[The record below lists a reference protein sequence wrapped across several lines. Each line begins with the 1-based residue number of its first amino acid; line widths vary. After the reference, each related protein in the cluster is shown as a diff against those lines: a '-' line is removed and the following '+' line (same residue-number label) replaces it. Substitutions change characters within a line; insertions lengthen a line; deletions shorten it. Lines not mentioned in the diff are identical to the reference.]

1 MSNTTSPFQTIIT
14 AGDILRKT
22 VLDEN
27 YSDDIKE
34 WIALHGLK
42 RLDDPE
48 TIVARQAA
56 FNLTLKS
63 TLYDQYKKT
72 YSLPDIDAENGR
84 EAFSEAKN
92 TTGDPAFQEYVLD
105 DIVWNAPKETLQELL
120 STNGCFSEAP
130 NPAEKIGETFEDIT
144 PQESRRKLGQFR
156 TPTPVAELMAS
167 WVIDDADN
175 TVLDPGM
182 GAGALSAAAYRQKIV
197 HDADASLHDIRG
209 IDLNELAL
217 VMSATSLRLLDN
229 DTPHN
234 LTIEDFLDF
243 DPEATEKVDSVI
255 SNPPYTRHHELDE
268 EMKQTVNTQ
277 AEAETDA
284 PVSSLSPLYAYFYI
298 HATQFLKPGGKMT
311 FITPAEFL
319 ETNYGESLKR
329 FLLAEFDIR
338 ALVMTDRDVSLFE
351 EAMTTTCI
359 SFLERDTDDTETQ
372 TRFIKVDEWVG
383 EDTIQSAIEDDSIS
397 GETNWGYVN
406 TLPQDGLE
414 PSEKWT
420 LLFDTIEI
428 ADIPELKPLSKIGDV
443 NRGIA
448 TGKNDYFCLSQEDV
462 DEYDIEEEYLSPLV
476 RSSSRAE
483 HYDYTTEDWEEQR
496 AENDEVW
503 LLYHL
508 DVWKPQLND
517 TNVRDYLD
525 YGEQTGADES
535 YLAKNRD
542 PWYLV
547 DRRDPPDI
555 FFTYMSRD
563 GGRATYNRAR
573 ARNLNN
579 LHGLYLDDEYDENDT
594 KALLTYLNS
603 EIGDQIVKRGGRTY
617 MGGLSKVE
625 PSELEDAPVLDPHE
639 MDRED
644 VTDLADLFDELC
656 AASRGDGDEQEVK
669 EKIRNRLRT
678 ILNLD
683 EPLIG

>member
-63 TLYDQYKKT
+63 TLYDQYKET
-72 YSLPDIDAENGR
+72 HSLPDIDAENGR
-84 EAFSEAKN
+84 EALSEAGN

-105 DIVWNAPKETLQELL
+105 DIVWKAPKETLQRLL
-120 STNGCFSEAP
+120 STNKYFSDAP

-167 WVIDDADN
+167 WVIDGADN

-277 AEAETDA
+277 AEDETDA

-329 FLLAEFDIR
+329 FLLDEFDIR

-483 HYDYTTEDWEEQR
+483 YYDYTTEDWEEQR

-535 YLAKNRD
+535 YLAKNRE

-563 GGRATYNRAR
+563 GGRATYNRAQ

-656 AASRGDGDEQEVK
+656 VASRGNGDEQEVK

>member
-1 MSNTTSPFQTIIT
+1 MSSSKPALETIIS
-14 AGDILRKT
+14 AGDTLKNT
-22 VLDEN
+22 ALDEN
-27 YSDDIKE
+27 YSDAVEE
-34 WIALHGLK
+34 WIALHGLE

-56 FNLTLKS
+56 FNLALKA
-63 TLYDQYKKT
+63 TLYDQYKET
-72 YSLPDIDAENGR
+72 HSLPDIDAGNGR
-84 EAFSEAKN
+84 EALSQAEDR
-92 TTGDPAFQEYVLD
+92 TGDPAFQEYVLD
-105 DIVWNAPKETLQELL
+105 DVVWSAPTETIQALL
-120 STNGCFSEAP
+120 STNSFFAEAP
-130 NPAEKIGETFEDIT
+130 DPAEKIGKTFEDIT

-156 TPTPVAELMAS
+156 TPTAVADLMAS
-167 WVIDDADN
+167 WVIDDANN

-182 GAGALSAAAYRQKIV
+182 GAGALSAAAYRQKLSY
-197 HDADASLHDIRG
+197 DTDASLKDIQG

-217 VMSATSLRLLDN
+217 VMSATSLRLLNN

-234 LTIEDFLDF
+234 LSIGDFLDK
-243 DPEATEKVDSVI
+243 EATEEVDSVI

-268 EMKQTVNTQ
+268 EMKQAVNTQ
-277 AEAETDA
+277 AEAETDS

-298 HATQFLKPGGKMT
+298 HASQFLKPGGKMT

-329 FLLAEFDIR
+329 FLLDEFDIR

-359 SFLERDTDDTETQ
+359 SFLERDTTDTDTP
-372 TRFIKVDEWVG
+372 TKFIKVDEWVN
-383 EDTIQSAIEDDSIS
+383 EDTIRSAIEDDSVS
-397 GETNWGYVN
+397 GKTDWGYVN

-414 PSEKWT
+414 SSEKWT

-428 ADIPELKPLSKIGDV
+428 SDIPELKPLSKIGDV
-443 NRGIA
+443 DRGIA
-448 TGKNDYFCLSQEDV
+448 TGKNDYFCLSQGEV
-462 DEYDIEEEYLSPLV
+462 DEHGIEERYLSPLI

-483 HYDYTTEDWEEQR
+483 HYDYTTEDWEKQR

-517 TNVRDYLD
+517 TNVREYLD
-525 YGEQTGADES
+525 YGKEIGADDS
-535 YLAKNRD
+535 YLAKNRT
-542 PWYLV
+542 PWYLI

-563 GGRATYNRAR
+563 GGRATYNRAQ

-579 LHGLYLDDEYDENDT
+579 LHGLYLQDEYDESDT

-639 MDRED
+639 MDREE
-644 VTDLADLFDELC
+644 VNALAELFDELC
-656 AASRGDGDEQEVK
+656 AASRGDGDEQEVN
-669 EKIRNRLRT
+669 ERIRNCLTT
-678 ILNLD
+678 ILDLD